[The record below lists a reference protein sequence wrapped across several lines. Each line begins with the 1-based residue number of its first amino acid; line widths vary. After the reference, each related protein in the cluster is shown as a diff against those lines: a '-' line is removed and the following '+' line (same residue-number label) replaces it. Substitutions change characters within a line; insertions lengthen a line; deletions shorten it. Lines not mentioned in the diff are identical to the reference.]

1 MRDKRVVFM
10 GTPDFSVPVLEKLIE
25 NTNVVLVV
33 TKKDSYV
40 GRKKVLTES
49 PVAMCA
55 HEHNI
60 EVYKPNRLKE
70 DYEYILN
77 KKPDIIITCAYGV
90 IVPKV
95 VLDYPSYGCI
105 NVHAS
110 LLPKYRGASPIV
122 SSILNGEEETGI
134 TIMYMDEGI
143 DTGNIIM
150 SRSIKIENDDN
161 SLSLSNKLSELG
173 ANLLIDTLPKIFEG
187 ENFDIPQDNEE
198 ATYVGVLSRKD
209 EYIDFNKDVESI
221 RNQVRAFSP
230 EPYAFAIIDDIEYK
244 ISEVEVKLCETNE
257 IGIISEVNKDSFGIN
272 ASNGIVYI
280 KRFKPSGKKEMSVKD
295 FFNGFDKE
303 KFLNKRVSG
312 YEEK

>member
-1 MRDKRVVFM
+1 MKDKRVVFM
-10 GTPDFSVPVLEKLIE
+10 GTPDFAVPVLEKLIE

-33 TKKDSYV
+33 TKKDAYV

-60 EVYKPNRLKE
+60 EVYKPNKLKE
-70 DYEYILN
+70 DYDYILN
-77 KKPDIIITCAYGV
+77 KKPDIIITCAYGS

-122 SSILNGEEETGI
+122 ASILNGEKETGI

-150 SRSIKIENDDN
+150 SRSIEIEDNDN
-161 SLSLSNKLSELG
+161 SLSLSNKLSLLG

-198 ATYVGVLSRKD
+198 ATYVGMLKRED
-209 EYIDFNKDVESI
+209 EHIDFNNSVENI
-221 RNQVRAFSP
+221 KNQVRAFSP
-230 EPYAFAIIDDIEYK
+230 EPYAFINIDDVEYK
-244 ISEVEVKLCETNE
+244 ISEVEIKKCDVSESGVIVE
-257 IGIISEVNKDSFGIN
+257 INKDSFGIS
-272 ASNGIVYI
+272 AKDGIVYI
-280 KRFKPSGKKEMSVKD
+280 KRIKPSGKKEMSVKD
-295 FFNGFDKE
+295 FFNGFDKTSL
-303 KFLNKRVSG
+303 LNKKVD
-312 YEEK
+312 

>member
-1 MRDKRVVFM
+1 MKDKRVVFM

-25 NTNVVLVV
+25 STNVVLVV
-33 TKKDSYV
+33 TKKDAYV

-49 PVAMCA
+49 PVAICA

-60 EVYKPNRLKE
+60 EVYKPNKLKE
-70 DYEYILN
+70 YYEYILN
-77 KKPDIIITCAYGV
+77 KKPDIIITCAYGS

-122 SSILNGEEETGI
+122 ASILNGEKETGI

-150 SRSIKIENDDN
+150 SRSIEIEDNDN
-161 SLSLSNKLSELG
+161 SLSLSNKLSLLG

-198 ATYVGVLSRKD
+198 ATYVGMLKRED
-209 EYIDFNKDVESI
+209 EHIDFNNSVENI
-221 RNQVRAFSP
+221 KNQVRAFSP
-230 EPYAFAIIDDIEYK
+230 EPYAFINIDDTEYK
-244 ISEVEVKLCETNE
+244 ISEVEIKKCDVSK
-257 IGIISEVNKDSFGIN
+257 IGIIVEVNKDSFGII
-272 ASNGIVYI
+272 AKDGIVYI
-280 KRFKPSGKKEMSVKD
+280 KRIKPSGKKEMSVKD
-295 FFNGFDKE
+295 FFNGFDKTSL
-303 KFLNKRVSG
+303 LNKKVD
-312 YEEK
+312 

>member
-1 MRDKRVVFM
+1 MKDKRVVFM

-33 TKKDSYV
+33 TKKDAYV

-49 PVAMCA
+49 PVAICA

-60 EVYKPNRLKE
+60 EVYKPNKLKE

-77 KKPDIIITCAYGV
+77 KKPDIIITCAYGS
-90 IVPKV
+90 IVPIV

-122 SSILNGEEETGI
+122 ASILNGEKETGI

-150 SRSIKIENDDN
+150 SRSIEIEDNDN
-161 SLSLSNKLSELG
+161 SLSLSNKLSLLG
-173 ANLLIDTLPKIFEG
+173 ANLLIATLPKIFEG

-198 ATYVGVLSRKD
+198 ATYVGMLKRED
-209 EYIDFNKDVESI
+209 EHIDFNNSVENI
-221 RNQVRAFSP
+221 KNQVRAFSP
-230 EPYAFAIIDDIEYK
+230 EPYAFIIIDDTEYK
-244 ISEVEVKLCETNE
+244 ISEVEIKKCDVSK
-257 IGIISEVNKDSFGIN
+257 IGIIVEVNKDSFGIT
-272 ASNGIVYI
+272 AKDGIVYI
-280 KRFKPSGKKEMSVKD
+280 KRIKPSGKKEMSVKY
-295 FFNGFDKE
+295 FFNGFDKTSL
-303 KFLNKRVSG
+303 LNKKVD
-312 YEEK
+312 